1 LARGLPKGYGGRHTV
16 AVRRDPPPAP
26 VQTKTDTEQAQKGSG
41 QSTASIETKPTA
53 EVMQRKAEA
62 NACQDALQTVAKS
75 GIIEFDRA
83 DAELDPASYATL
95 ERLAA
100 VAGQCPNVRFE
111 VAGHADGDGR
121 EENNKRL
128 SERRA
133 QAVLDFLANSGVPV
147 ARMSAVG
154 YGTTR
159 PLVPN
164 TTAENKAKNRRIEFV
179 VKTDCRSKAAMGNGV
194 DYLALHLVWYLL
206 AAFGFG
212 LIIGWFSCS
221 SRNGRT

>member
-1 LARGLPKGYGGRHTV
+1 
-16 AVRRDPPPAP
+16 
-26 VQTKTDTEQAQKGSG
+26 
-41 QSTASIETKPTA
+41 
-53 EVMQRKAEA
+53 
-62 NACQDALQTVAKS
+62 
-75 GIIEFDRA
+75 
-83 DAELDPASYATL
+83 
-95 ERLAA
+95 
-100 VAGQCPNVRFE
+100 VRFE

-179 VKTDCRSKAAMGNGV
+179 VKTD
-194 DYLALHLVWYLL
+194 
-206 AAFGFG
+206 
-212 LIIGWFSCS
+212 
-221 SRNGRT
+221 